1 MAPSGYVDP
10 AAGNLHL
17 RPGAPAIDNGDPADY
32 PRADIDGDA
41 RPVWAAPDAGADE
54 VTSTVLR
61 W

>member
-1 MAPSGYVDP
+1 MDP

-32 PRADIDGDA
+32 PRTDIDGDA